1 MGARPLRRAVQKFIE
16 DPLSEQMLMG
26 TFKAG
31 DHILADVEN
40 DGIVFRKIDKP
51 QAESEDKELVNS

>member
-1 MGARPLRRAVQKFIE
+1 
-16 DPLSEQMLMG
+16 
-26 TFKAG
+26 
-31 DHILADVEN
+31 VEN

>member
-1 MGARPLRRAVQKFIE
+1 
-16 DPLSEQMLMG
+16 MLMG